1 MLIIIIA
8 AAAGALVLVMVI
20 LAVVVSRRRKSK
32 TANIYENAGIS
43 DSTPITKDYDLFE
56 DWTQ

>member
-8 AAAGALVLVMVI
+8 AAAGAVVLVMVI

-32 TANIYENAGIS
+32 SANIYDTTGIS
-43 DSTPITKDYDLFE
+43 ESAPITKDYDLFE